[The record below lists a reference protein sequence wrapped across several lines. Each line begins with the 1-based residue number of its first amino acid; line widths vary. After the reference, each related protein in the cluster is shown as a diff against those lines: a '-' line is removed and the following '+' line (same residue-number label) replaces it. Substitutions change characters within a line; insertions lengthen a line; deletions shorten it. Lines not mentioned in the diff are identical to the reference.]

1 MIDHNH
7 CDQIRIHPLVSR
19 LSRRSLLAATPA
31 LLATGG
37 LLARATS
44 TGAQEVEDSSRGD
57 LPTTGGMR
65 PGPVG
70 MNPRQVRRKGVEPV
84 AIKIEAAE
92 VDAPV
97 ETKEI
102 VDGVM
107 QNPSGP
113 YIVSW
118 YRGTGKLNQDTNIVM
133 AGHLDYYDV
142 GEAVFYN
149 LGNVK
154 EQDVVEVTGSDDV
167 VYRYAV
173 DSVEDIEIA
182 ELSAEEVQ
190 AIVGKTDGEILT
202 LITCSGTFDANA
214 QQYSQRKI
222 VRATRK

>member
-1 MIDHNH
+1 MTDRSPQDHTLT
-7 CDQIRIHPLVSR
+7 PTGR

-31 LLATGG
+31 LLATAG
-37 LLARATS
+37 LLTQVTAI
-44 TGAQEVEDSSRGD
+44 GAQEVEDSSRGD
-57 LPTTGGMR
+57 LPTTGGLR

-84 AIKIEAAE
+84 AIKIESAE
-92 VDAPV
+92 VDSPV

-113 YIVSW
+113 YVVSW
-118 YRGTGKLNQDTNIVM
+118 YRGTGKLNQDNNIVM

-149 LGNVK
+149 LGKVK
-154 EQDVVEVTGSDDV
+154 AKDLVEVTGSDKI
-167 VYRYAV
+167 VYQYAV
-173 DSVEDIEIA
+173 ESVEDVEIA
-182 ELSAEEVQ
+182 ELTAEEVQ
-190 AIVGKTDGEILT
+190 AIVGKTSDEILT
-202 LITCSGTFDANA
+202 LITCSGTFDASA

-222 VRATRK
+222 VRAKRK

>member
-1 MIDHNH
+1 MTDLTQR
-7 CDQIRIHPLVSR
+7 DQTPIHLTTTR
-19 LSRRSLLAATPA
+19 LSRRSLLVATPA
-31 LLATGG
+31 LLATAGI
-37 LLARATS
+37 LAQAT
-44 TGAQEVEDSSRGD
+44 TIGAQEVEDSSRGD
-57 LPTTGGMR
+57 LPTTGGIR

-70 MNPRQVRRKGVEPV
+70 MNPRQVRRRGVEPV

-118 YRGTGKLNQDTNIVM
+118 YRGTGKLNEDNNIVL

-149 LGNVK
+149 LGKVK
-154 EQDVVEVTGSDDV
+154 KKDVVEVTGSDDV
-167 VYRYAV
+167 VYQYAV
-173 DSVEDIEIA
+173 DSVEDVEIA
-182 ELSAEEVQ
+182 ELSADEIQ
-190 AIVGKTDGEILT
+190 AIVGKTDDEVLT
-202 LITCSGTFDANA
+202 LITCNGDFDADA
-214 QQYSQRKI
+214 QQYSQRTI
-222 VRATRK
+222 VRAKRA

>member
-1 MIDHNH
+1 MTDPTPHDDTLISA
-7 CDQIRIHPLVSR
+7 PR
-19 LSRRSLLAATPA
+19 LSRRSLLVATPA
-31 LLATGG
+31 LLATAG
-37 LLARATS
+37 LLAQAAA

-57 LPTTGGMR
+57 LPTTGGIR

-102 VDGVM
+102 VDGIM

-118 YRGTGKLNQDTNIVM
+118 YRGTGKLNQDNNIVL

-149 LGNVK
+149 LGK
-154 EQDVVEVTGSDDV
+154 LEEKDVIEVTGSDDT

-173 DSVEDIEIA
+173 DSVEDVDIA
-182 ELSAEEVQ
+182 ELNADQVQ
-190 AIVGKTDGEILT
+190 EIVGKTSGEVLT
-202 LITCSGTFDANA
+202 LITCGGTFDADA

-222 VRATRK
+222 VRAKRK

>member
-1 MIDHNH
+1 MTDPTQR
-7 CDQIRIHPLVSR
+7 DQTHRYLPTGR
-19 LSRRSLLAATPA
+19 LSRRSLLVATPA
-31 LLATGG
+31 MLATAG
-37 LLARATS
+37 LLTQT

-57 LPTTGGMR
+57 LPTTGGIR

-70 MNPRQVRRKGVEPV
+70 MNPRQVRRRGVEPV
-84 AIKIEAAE
+84 AIKIESAE

-118 YRGTGKLNQDTNIVM
+118 YRGTGKLNQDNNIVL

-149 LGNVK
+149 LGKLK
-154 EQDVVEVTGSDDV
+154 EKDLIEVTGSDDT

-173 DSVEDIEIA
+173 ESVEDVDIA
-182 ELSAEEVQ
+182 ELDADQVQ
-190 AIVGKTDGEILT
+190 EIVGKTSGEVLT
-202 LITCSGTFDANA
+202 LITCGGTFDTDA

-222 VRATRK
+222 VRAKRT

>member
-1 MIDHNH
+1 MTHPTLQ
-7 CDQIRIHPLVSR
+7 DQQDQTSTPR
-19 LSRRSLLAATPA
+19 LSRRSLLVATPA
-31 LLATGG
+31 LLATAG
-37 LLARATS
+37 LLAQATAI
-44 TGAQEVEDSSRGD
+44 GAQEVEDSSRGD
-57 LPTTGGMR
+57 LPTTGGIR

-70 MNPRQVRRKGVEPV
+70 MNPRQTRRKGVEPV

-118 YRGTGKLNQDTNIVM
+118 YRGTGKLNQDNNIVL

-149 LGNVK
+149 LGKLK
-154 EQDVVEVTGSDDV
+154 EKDLIEVTGSDDV

-173 DSVEDIEIA
+173 DSAEDVDIA
-182 ELSAEEVQ
+182 ELTAEEVQ
-190 AIVGKTDGEILT
+190 DIVGKTIGEVLT
-202 LITCSGTFDANA
+202 LITCSGTFDADA

-222 VRATRK
+222 VRAKRK

>member
-1 MIDHNH
+1 MTDSTRQ
-7 CDQIRIHPLVSR
+7 DQPQALTSR

-31 LLATGG
+31 LLATAG
-37 LLARATS
+37 LLAQATAI
-44 TGAQEVEDSSRGD
+44 GAQEVEDSSRGD
-57 LPTTGGMR
+57 LPTTGGIR

-70 MNPRQVRRKGVEPV
+70 MYPRQVRRKGVEPV
-84 AIKIEAAE
+84 AIKIESAE

-118 YRGTGKLNQDTNIVM
+118 YRGTGKLNQDNNIVL

-142 GEAVFYN
+142 GEAVFYK

-154 EQDVVEVTGSDDV
+154 EQDLVEVTGSDEV
-167 VYRYAV
+167 VYQYAV
-173 DSVEDIEIA
+173 DSVEDVNIS
-182 ELSAEEVQ
+182 ELNASEVQ
-190 AIVGKTDGEILT
+190 AIVGKTDGERLT
-202 LITCSGTFDANA
+202 LITCSGAFDANA

-222 VRATRK
+222 VRAKRK

>member
-1 MIDHNH
+1 MTHPTLQ
-7 CDQIRIHPLVSR
+7 DQQDQTSTPR
-19 LSRRSLLAATPA
+19 LSRRSLLVATPA
-31 LLATGG
+31 LLATAG
-37 LLARATS
+37 LLAQATAI
-44 TGAQEVEDSSRGD
+44 GAQEVEDSSRGD
-57 LPTTGGMR
+57 LPTTGGIR

-70 MNPRQVRRKGVEPV
+70 MNPRQTRRKGVEPV

-118 YRGTGKLNQDTNIVM
+118 YRGTGKLNQDNNIVL

-149 LGNVK
+149 LGKLK
-154 EQDVVEVTGSDDV
+154 EKDLIEVTGSDDV

-173 DSVEDIEIA
+173 DSAEDVDIA
-182 ELSAEEVQ
+182 ELTAEEVQ
-190 AIVGKTDGEILT
+190 DIVGKTTGEVLT
-202 LITCSGTFDANA
+202 LITCSGTFDADA

-222 VRATRK
+222 VRAKRK

>member
-1 MIDHNH
+1 VTS
-7 CDQIRIHPLVSR
+7 PTAGR
-19 LSRRSLLAATPA
+19 LSRRSLLVATPA
-31 LLATGG
+31 LLATAGI
-37 LLARATS
+37 LAQVAA

-57 LPTTGGMR
+57 LPTTGGIR

-84 AIKIEAAE
+84 AIKIESAE

-118 YRGTGKLNQDTNIVM
+118 YRGTGKLNQDNNIVL

-149 LGNVK
+149 LGK
-154 EQDVVEVTGSDDV
+154 LKKKDLIEVTGSDDT
-167 VYRYAV
+167 VYQYAV
-173 DSVEDIEIA
+173 DSIEDVDIA
-182 ELSAEEVQ
+182 ELNADQVQ
-190 AIVGKTDGEILT
+190 EIVGKTSGEVLT
-202 LITCSGTFDANA
+202 LITCGGTFDADA

-222 VRATRK
+222 VRANRT